1 MKYWIGLAALLALP
15 TPGDACNIPVF
26 RYALERWK
34 PDSIEL
40 VVFHDAP
47 FSTEDDAYLR
57 KVEKASSGA
66 SRTLNAKLLK
76 TDIRSLKDGAYKDL
90 WLDLQKA
97 RDVQLPC
104 LVVRATTS
112 QRPINVWHGPL
123 SEARKLSIVD
133 SPIRKELATRL
144 LAGHSVVWLMLKSK
158 DDAQNEAVR
167 KQLKARFAK
176 MQTELKLPEGVGL
189 PGSELFSDVPLVLKF
204 SILEIAPDDTK
215 EQLLVRWLSGFD
227 PQAIQDGEPLLVPV
241 FGRGRA
247 LEVIPA
253 SQLNDGLTG
262 DLTQFLCAACSCQVK
277 ERNPGFDLLLNAD
290 WDKKLFGDN
299 AGKVPAAI
307 QTGPP
312 RSRKPTL
319 LTIPPGRKRK

>member
-1 MKYWIGLAALLALP
+1 MKYWIGLAVVLALP

-47 FSTEDDAYLR
+47 FSTEDNAYLQ
-57 KVEKASSGA
+57 KLEKASSGT

-76 TDIRSLKDGAYKDL
+76 TDIRTLEDGAYKDL
-90 WLDLQKA
+90 WLDLQEA
-97 RDVQLPC
+97 GDVQLPC
-104 LVVRATTS
+104 LVVRATAS

-123 SEARKLSIVD
+123 GEARKLNIVE
-133 SPIRKELATRL
+133 SPVRKELARRL

-158 DDAQNEAVR
+158 DEAQNATVR
-167 KQLKARFAK
+167 KQLTSRFAA
-176 MQTELKLPEGVGL
+176 MQSELKLPEGVGL

-204 SILEIAPDDTK
+204 SILEIDPESSK

-227 PQAIQDGEPLLVPV
+227 PQAVEDDEPLMVPV

-277 ERNPGFDLLLNAD
+277 ERNPGFDLLLNAS
-290 WDKKLFGDN
+290 WDKQLFGDK

-312 RSRKPTL
+312 RGRKPTL